1 MPDLKFQP
9 PKYAQIVMEI
19 RRRIESGEYQPGDTL
34 PTEAA
39 LVKEFGVG
47 RTTVVRAL
55 QILQQD
61 GWITREHGRGS
72 FVRGRPE
79 NQEEGTRA
87 GLAVLDQPETSGPAN
102 LLNVG
107 TAPAPRSVAAVLDLE
122 PGERLSRRQWTNVRE
137 GIPSELVTCWFPPAL
152 VYGTDLEFGA
162 LLPVGI
168 LDHLRAVKKLRP
180 DHIVERLT
188 ARKPTDEETSAL
200 KLKKGEPV
208 MVVLATVHDA
218 GDSALFAVEV
228 VLPGT
233 LHELEDVY
241 SIPE

>member
-1 MPDLKFQP
+1 
-9 PKYAQIVMEI
+9 
-19 RRRIESGEYQPGDTL
+19 
-34 PTEAA
+34 
-39 LVKEFGVG
+39 
-47 RTTVVRAL
+47 L
-55 QILQQD
+55 QVLQQD

-72 FVRGRPE
+72 FVKGRPE
-79 NQEEGTRA
+79 THEQATRT

-102 LLNVG
+102 LLNIG
-107 TAPAPRSVAAVLDLE
+107 TAPAPPPVAAVLDLE
-122 PGERLSRRQWTNVRE
+122 PGERLSRRQWVNVRE
-137 GIPSELVTCWFPPAL
+137 DIPSELVTCWFPPAL

-168 LDHLRAVKKLRP
+168 RDHLRTVKKLRT

-188 ARKPTDEETSAL
+188 ARIATDEEVSAL
-200 KLKKGEPV
+200 KLKSGDPV
-208 MVVLATVHDA
+208 LVVLATVHDA
-218 GDSALFAVEV
+218 EDAALFAVEV